1 MQSIYS
7 DSLPDLNLKIGPF
20 LYITKEMISKVIA
33 KMKTGKTAGPSGIV
47 IEMIR
52 SADKVII
59 KTITNFA
66 NRIIKECLIPSDWN
80 FLYIVNL
87 HEGKGGILS
96 RDNCRGLKLL
106 DQVMK
111 IIERVLDSVM
121 RSQVDI
127 NSMQFRSIPDQG
139 TTDAILFY
147 SSYKRNI

>member
-1 MQSIYS
+1 MFYLPRCACIIFTKNCDVVVQSIYS

-66 NRIIKECLIPSDWN
+66 NRIIKECLIPSD
-80 FLYIVNL
+80 
-87 HEGKGGILS
+87 
-96 RDNCRGLKLL
+96 
-106 DQVMK
+106 
-111 IIERVLDSVM
+111 
-121 RSQVDI
+121 
-127 NSMQFRSIPDQG
+127 
-139 TTDAILFY
+139 
-147 SSYKRNI
+147 